1 MPDKIHL
8 LPTAIHL
15 YLGARLFKAGLRQ
28 PRVSGKFEFRC
39 ESLTSKFSP
48 GGKKSTVYNTV
59 TPMQNQSDLDP
70 VNIRLSKLM
79 KC

>member
-1 MPDKIHL
+1 MPDKIHT

-28 PRVSGKFEFRC
+28 PRVSVKFEYRC
-39 ESLTSKFSP
+39 KSLTSKFSP
-48 GGKKSTVYNTV
+48 GGKKKYSIQHCYAHAK
-59 TPMQNQSDLDP
+59 SILDP
-70 VNIRLSKLM
+70 VNIRLSILM